1 MTGTYEFARQG
12 GRVVCICKDTG
23 RKGWGNTQ
31 AEAQADCEHNKLGL
45 PQALTMV
52 ELMNVVVPADC
63 GPCSG
68 HPIGQSDI
76 HELDKIRDK
85 GFLPQPFRD
94 HLNQYLTHPDIAHRL
109 HANETRPTD
118 PEELTGPRGS

>member
-23 RKGWGNTQ
+23 RKGWGNSN
-31 AEAQADCEHNKLGL
+31 AEAQTDCENNKLDL
-45 PQALTMV
+45 PKPMTITDLV
-52 ELMNVVVPADC
+52 NVIVPADC

-68 HPIGQSDI
+68 HPLGQSDI

-85 GFLPQPFRD
+85 GFLPHPFRE
-94 HLNQYLTHPDIAHRL
+94 HLNQYLTHPNVAHRL
-109 HANETRPTD
+109 HANDTRPADTQE
-118 PEELTGPRGS
+118 PAGPSGS